1 MIEKLLKITNPLASS
16 NHGNSPPKIDDSK
29 NVKTT
34 KISTLISS
42 MSLKPAK
49 KRTVIAFPL
58 KPVKP
63 KLEEKNKTEINKET
77 KIPET
82 KNKEKDVSKTLKE
95 EKKSDNSDS
104 LLDNNSDSKSENTIS
119 TENSPS
125 LPIKSSVISVSESQL
140 PALTVS
146 TPKRI
151 EVTTKPSSP
160 NLSSAGSF
168 ESSSNEDSTIS
179 TSSSPSSPQ
188 KSTTLARAH
197 ASSGYGSEGYVS
209 ENSAKSI
216 ETAKI
221 TPIVAKVVPRP
232 APTPKTA
239 IQLNKTHV
247 IPRVEKELTFLA
259 AKPFLEKKL
268 EPKFVDIRD
277 EKSHCARCH
286 KSFNPNSSSNAEMRC
301 LLPHPTNMVVAL
313 GRDANGTNFVCLCCR
328 TEFKLPK
335 MTFYE
340 AGVNS
345 MLTGYCFVG
354 QHTSN
359 LKSIDYQDKGGAAL
373 SCEEA
378 GCIEF
383 FV

>member
-29 NVKTT
+29 HVKTT

-63 KLEEKNKTEINKET
+63 KIEEKSKNEINKET
-77 KIPET
+77 KIPENT
-82 KNKEKDVSKTLKE
+82 KQEQDVSKTDQ
-95 EKKSDNSDS
+95 KSDNSDS

-119 TENSPS
+119 NENSPN
-125 LPIKSSVISVSESQL
+125 LQIKSSVTSVSESHL
-140 PALTVS
+140 PVTTVS
-146 TPKRI
+146 QPKQI
-151 EVTTKPSSP
+151 EVKKPSSP

-168 ESSSNEDSTIS
+168 ESSSNEESTIS
-179 TSSSPSSPQ
+179 TSSSQSSSSPQ
-188 KSTTLARAH
+188 NLKSTTLH

-221 TPIVAKVVPRP
+221 TPIVAKIVPRP
-232 APTPKTA
+232 AAKPA

-247 IPRVEKELTFLA
+247 IQKVEKKLSFLA
-259 AKPFLEKKL
+259 AKPFLEKKI

-286 KSFNPNSSSNAEMRC
+286 KSYNPNSSSNAEMRC